1 MDEVRFYNRP
11 LTDKEV
17 KTVMDDVRLG
27 VKTAVEGVDKLTLT
41 WATIKTH
48 Q

>member
-17 KTVMDDVRLG
+17 KTVMDDA
-27 VKTAVEGVDKLTLT
+27 KAVEGADKLTLT
-41 WATIKTH
+41 WATIKNH
-48 Q
+48 